1 MDKVKKEVTMLAK
14 KYKNLFKPFL
24 ITAILIQLLVIE
36 DVFSAERKAGSGR
49 SANTQ
54 TRTSNTVPAMRSA
67 PQNFS
72 SVSRQQT
79 PNTVINTPR
88 SYTVSRAPQTSNF
101 TRSNNPVMPRESA
114 SYSVRNTP
122 SISQQS
128 SSHRVSI
135 PGNITVRGPENQPSV
150 SKVPVRN
157 AQVNPTI
164 SITTSRN
171 QNITVRNANAPSVR
185 SQEERMVFRPINN
198 RPSNINTNTNEGQR
212 TVTVSRA
219 IERRDTIENPD
230 NRGQITSQRRT
241 EINNNNQPSNVRSFN
256 LPQARAETSRSASIS
271 ERINPVNQNTRKRQ
285 TPIREEHQT
294 NPGQNRQR
302 QPGEGKGTIAV
313 KPNVPQA
320 PIDRAAYNERFNH
333 LRQSIADKQTR
344 IRKMNNE
351 NLARLNNR
359 HSEIGQGKPQNI
371 QNSQAA
377 VGAAQAAYP
386 ERMQRRT
393 NEINR
398 MNLHISRQNL
408 NYRHGRFSN
417 NVVFFDRSHSHW
429 YWPHHQFWY
438 FNSLDNYR
446 GLYIGPTFSCWIGY
460 RFGNYWSFGYV
471 HPYYH
476 RKYIFVSLDGYC
488 PWDYDYARYYWYG
501 WYPYRWYGYD
511 PVPVEVGSDTYNYY
525 TYNYYS
531 NTDNPPNQIASVD
544 ENTFADVRA
553 KLANQANAQPKPAT
567 AADTYFDEA
576 VKAFEAGS
584 YISAADKLSRA
595 MALAPEDKVLPFAFA
610 QSLIAIDNYTDAANV
625 LKASLANLDPDK
637 EGVYFPRGLYSSD
650 DVLFAQV
657 DKIEAQANAE
667 PSNGD
672 LQLIAG
678 YELMGI
684 GENEKAFDY
693 LQKAGQN
700 LQDPRSAVVLLE
712 VLDKVNTLDI
722 QESDTIESNQPAAN
736 TK

>member
-1 MDKVKKEVTMLAK
+1 MLAK

-36 DVFSAERKAGSGR
+36 DVFSAERNAGSGR
-49 SANTQ
+49 SANIQ

-88 SYTVSRAPQTSNF
+88 SSTVTRAPQTSNYVQNS
-101 TRSNNPVMPRESA
+101 RPIMPSGNS
-114 SYSVRNTP
+114 SYSVRSTP
-122 SISQQS
+122 GISKQS

-135 PGNITVRGPENQPSV
+135 QSNITVQGPANQTSI
-150 SKVPVRN
+150 SRMSN
-157 AQVNPTI
+157 RSTQSSPTVFN
-164 SITTSRN
+164 STSRN
-171 QNITVRNANAPSVR
+171 QNITVSNANAPSVR

-198 RPSNINTNTNEGQR
+198 RPSNINTNTNEVQR
-212 TVTVSRA
+212 TVTVPRA
-219 IERRDTIENPD
+219 IENRDTIGNPD
-230 NRGQITSQRRT
+230 NREQITSQRRT
-241 EINNNNQPSNVRSFN
+241 EINNQPSNVRSFN

-271 ERINPVNQNTRKRQ
+271 ERINPVNQNTRERQ

-302 QPGEGKGTIAV
+302 QVEGGKGTITV

-333 LRQSIADKQTR
+333 LRQSIAGKQTQ
-344 IRKMNNE
+344 IRKMNDE
-351 NLARLNNR
+351 NLARSRARQSENR
-359 HSEIGQGKPQNI
+359 QGRPQDI
-371 QNSQAA
+371 QNSRAA
-377 VGAAQAAYP
+377 VGAAQAANL
-386 ERMQRRT
+386 RSIQRRGD
-393 NEINR
+393 EINR
-398 MNLHISRQNL
+398 MNLHINRQNL

-417 NVVFFDRSHSHW
+417 NVVFFDRPSRHW

-438 FNSLDNYR
+438 FNSLDNYH

-511 PVPVEVGSDTYNYY
+511 PVPVEVGSDTNNYY
-525 TYNYYS
+525 TYNYY
-531 NTDNPPNQIASVD
+531 NTDNPPNQVASVD

-553 KLANQANAQPKPAT
+553 KLANQANAQPKPAS

-610 QSLIAIDNYTDAANV
+610 QSLIAIDNYADAANV

-650 DVLFAQV
+650 DVLFAQI

-693 LQKAGQN
+693 LQKAGQT
-700 LQDPRSAVVLLE
+700 LQDPRAAVVLLE
-712 VLDKVNTLDI
+712 VLDKINTLDI
-722 QESDTIESNQPAAN
+722 QESDTIGSNQPAAN